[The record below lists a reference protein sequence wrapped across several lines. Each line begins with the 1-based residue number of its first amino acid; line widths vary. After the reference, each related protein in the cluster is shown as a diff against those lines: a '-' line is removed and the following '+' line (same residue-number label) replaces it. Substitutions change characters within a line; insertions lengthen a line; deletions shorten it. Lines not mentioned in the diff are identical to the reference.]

1 MAREYSVEDPIAVP
15 PWPGGGESPVPTP
28 VPSPTLS
35 LQPSASPQLPQ
46 PACSATLT
54 YYSYT
59 VSGGW
64 LYVNMSSAL
73 YGEFRPIPLEAA
85 GAVSV
90 FNPSCTL
97 ANGITYVG
105 GPVRQVVVYS
115 GGQGYPVEAGNTWV
129 DMTENPTLITSASIP
144 LPKVGSYTFQLV
156 AGTFEGGR
164 LVADVLVPVVVSATY
179 VPPPSAT
186 SAAEAAQAQAAQAPW
201 LASLRRWL
209 DRYWWTIPL
218 AAAAAAVVYVAVD
231 PPQLDEVAK
240 AIAGS
245 KWARAWASAFVNPN
259 LPPEERER
267 ALQELQQ
274 WLGARVAE
282 DIYKELGSQPPR

>member
-1 MAREYSVEDPIAVP
+1 MAREYSAGDPIAVP

-28 VPSPTLS
+28 ILSPTLS
-35 LQPSASPQLPQ
+35 LPPSSSPQALPR
-46 PACSATLT
+46 PSCVAKLS

-59 VSGGW
+59 VNNGW
-64 LYVNMSSAL
+64 LYVNMSSEL

-85 GAVSV
+85 GVVSV

-164 LVADVLVPVVVSATY
+164 LVADATVPVVVSATY

-186 SAAEAAQAQAAQAPW
+186 SAAEAAQAQAPW
-201 LASLRRWL
+201 LASLWRWL

-231 PPQLDEVAK
+231 PPPSFSEIAQT
-240 AIAGS
+240 IAGS
-245 KWARAWASAFVNPN
+245 KWARAWALAFVNPS
-259 LPPEERER
+259 LSGEARER
-267 ALQELQQ
+267 ALQEIQQ
-274 WLGARVAE
+274 WLGTRVAE
-282 DIYKELGSQPPR
+282 DIYKELGSQPSR